1 MKKLFKFIIC
11 ILLVIALSGC
21 GNKDALNKDT
31 FYTELTNLGFGVM
44 DVTSQIEDKNIK
56 TIYTANNG
64 KYQFEFYIFDKKENA
79 LAAYKS
85 NRDYLKQK
93 KGKEKE
99 IEKENYNKFTFTIDN
114 EYSVVVRKDDTLIF
128 ASINEEFKNDIEKVL
143 SKIGY

>member
-99 IEKENYNKFTFTIDN
+99 TKKESYNKFTFTIDN

>member
-114 EYSVVVRKDDTLIF
+114 EYSVVVRNDNTLIF